1 MHPRLVLSTGNFF
14 SAMYFALVLVIAAP
28 YLALFLPES
37 QVGLV
42 ISLGALITLCV
53 FPFVP
58 RLVRRYS
65 SRTLAIAFAFS
76 QAVLLSVLAAAPAP
90 LFAIICI
97 ALIFATAPFI
107 SYQLDLLLEC
117 ASTDESSAGRVRTL
131 FITAASLAYVV
142 APLLVA
148 FLIDGTDAY
157 WKIFLAA
164 ALSLTP
170 FIALLIF
177 EKLPEGEPPELH
189 AMLATCSCLWKD
201 KDLRAATL
209 AGAVLQFFF
218 HLAPLYVPLYLH
230 TVLGFP
236 WDELGWIFALML
248 VPFLFVEYPAGYIA
262 DRWIGDKEL
271 LITGI
276 VIMGAAFA
284 AIGFITA
291 TTPLFVIAAILFATR
306 IGAALVEAMTE
317 GHFFRRVS
325 GKDATTISLFRMT
338 RPFGALVAPLFAS
351 ALLLTG
357 NFVLFFLVSGALIV
371 ALGIVFTIP
380 LKDVR

>member
-65 SRTLAIAFAFS
+65 SRTLAIVFAFT

-170 FIALLIF
+170 FIALLMF

>member
-1 MHPRLVLSTGNFF
+1 MHPRLVLSVGNFF
-14 SAMYFALVLVIAAP
+14 SASYFALVLVIAAP
-28 YLALFLPES
+28 YLALFLPEA

-42 ISLGALITLCV
+42 VSFGALITLSA

-58 RLVRRYS
+58 RLVRRFN

-76 QAVLLSVLAAAPAP
+76 QAVLLSVLAAAPSP
-90 LFAIICI
+90 IFAVLCMM
-97 ALIFATAPFI
+97 LIFASAPFI
-107 SYQLDLLLEC
+107 SYQLDLLLE
-117 ASTDESSAGRVRTL
+117 SAGQDEASSGQVRTL
-131 FITAASLAYVV
+131 FITAASLAYVL
-142 APLLVA
+142 APLLVG
-148 FLIDGTDAY
+148 FLIDGTEAY
-157 WKIFLAA
+157 WRVFLAA

-170 FIALLIF
+170 FIALFIF

-189 AMLATCSCLWKD
+189 AMLATCSCLWRD

-230 TVLGFP
+230 TILGFP
-236 WDELGWIFALML
+236 WDDLGWIFALML

-262 DRWIGDKEL
+262 DRWLGDKEL
-271 LITGI
+271 LIAGI
-276 VIMGAAFA
+276 VIMGVAFA
-284 AIGFITA
+284 AIGLITA
-291 TTPLFVIAAILFATR
+291 TTPLLVIAAILFVGR

-325 GKDATTISLFRMT
+325 GRDVTTISLFRMT

-351 ALLLTG
+351 VLLVTG
-357 NFVLFFLVSGALIV
+357 NFVAFFLISGALIT
-371 ALGIVFTIP
+371 ALGLVFVIP

>member
-42 ISLGALITLCV
+42 ISFGALLTLFV

-58 RLVRRYS
+58 RLVRRCS
-65 SRTLAIAFAFS
+65 SRTLAITFAFS

-97 ALIFATAPFI
+97 ALIFAIAPFI

-131 FITAASLAYVV
+131 FITAASLAYVA

-170 FIALLIF
+170 FIALLMF

-218 HLAPLYVPLYLH
+218 HLAPLYIPLYLH

-236 WDELGWIFALML
+236 WDELGWIFALMI

-271 LITGI
+271 LIAGI

-291 TTPLFVIAAILFATR
+291 TTPLFVIAAILFVSR

-325 GKDATTISLFRMT
+325 GQDVTTISLFRMT

-351 ALLLTG
+351 ALLLSG
-357 NFVLFFLVSGALIV
+357 NFLLFFLVSGALIV

-380 LKDVR
+380 LKDVH